1 MPVDGLL
8 DALVALYGGS
18 VQTWLFRTTPAAL
31 TLFLALATIQV
42 SWDGLMW
49 AITDTPDIPGR
60 AFRKFLVLSL
70 LYTLIVALPFWLPPV
85 LSTFELLARQATG
98 LAGLSPSRI
107 FDQGLSLALSLFDSW
122 KEVAVLANPAAM
134 VFRLVTFFLVLVA
147 FTAIAFQM
155 ARVLVEGAVVLGG
168 GVLFLGFA
176 GHRATFGLSEGFIR
190 YALDVGVRVYVVY
203 LLVAVG
209 RDLGATWDELV
220 RNQSLLGLFTFDV
233 RLHLVIAASALL
245 FAYLVWSLPPTISRH
260 VAGAFSL
267 SGHNPLADTR

>member
-1 MPVDGLL
+1 MPVDGML

-18 VQTWLFRTTPAAL
+18 VETWLFRTTPATL
-31 TLFLALATIQV
+31 TLFLTLATIQI
-42 SWDGLMW
+42 SWDALMW
-49 AITDTPDIPGR
+49 AVLDVPDVAGR

-70 LYTLIVALPFWLPPV
+70 LYTLIAALPFWLPPV
-85 LSTFELLARQATG
+85 LSTFEVLARQATG

-122 KEVAVLANPAAM
+122 QEVALLANPVAM
-134 VFRLVTFFLVLVA
+134 VFRLVTFFVVLVA
-147 FTAIAFQM
+147 FTAIAVQM

-220 RNQSLLGLFTFDV
+220 RSHSLLGILFFDV
-233 RLHLVIAASALL
+233 RLHFVVAASAFL
-245 FAYLVWSLPPTISRH
+245 FAFLVWSLPPTVSRQ
-260 VAGAFSL
+260 VTGAFSL